1 MLVNQRVRY
10 LSNCKQRQVQ
20 DCVIQECTALKVFSS
35 TCSTGFNLKWQ
46 KIIIIIIMKKATSCE
61 VMWALLQHFNACL
74 LRASFL
80 AIL

>member
-1 MLVNQRVRY
+1 MLMNQSIRY
-10 LSNCKQRQVQ
+10 LSNCKERQVQ
-20 DCVIQECTALKVFSS
+20 DCVIQECTALKVYSS
-35 TCSTGFNLKWQ
+35 TCSIGFNLKWQ
-46 KIIIIIIMKKATSCE
+46 KIIIIIMNKGTSCE